1 MTTKFKKNLLIFLSI
16 IVLLLVISFA
26 LYEMSKAISSENSI
40 KFDIILKLLPT
51 YILLLISISKSI
63 YEIINHLFP
72 IPKFIFILQK
82 KMSSHNLIGDLV
94 VTNKTNRQ
102 IKLINIQSKFY
113 NTATFSNTLID
124 SNKIERIPVE
134 FNYEENQGS
143 LPKNLIFKVVYKTN
157 DSERLKSVRIKFRRQ
172 K

>member
-26 LYEMSKAISSENSI
+26 LYEMSKTISSENSI

-51 YILLLISISKSI
+51 YILLLISTSKSI

-72 IPKFIFILQK
+72 IPKFIVRLQYK
-82 KMSSHNLIGDLV
+82 ISSHSLTGDLV
-94 VTNKTNRQ
+94 VTNTTNRQ
-102 IKLINIQSKFY
+102 IELINIQSKFY
-113 NTATFSNTLID
+113 YIVTFHNTLID
-124 SNKIERIPVE
+124 PNKIEHIPVE
-134 FNYEENQGS
+134 FKYDNNQGS

-157 DSERLKSVRIKFRRQ
+157 DSERLKSVRIKFRR
-172 K
+172 